1 MRGARM
7 VGLSPDGRFVI
18 VATET
23 GEELAIAADDRLRA
37 ALRGG
42 PAASKKLEI
51 EMESALSPREIQT
64 RIRSGESV
72 EDVARVAGVDRE
84 RVERFAAPVIA
95 EREHVAGLAMTSS
108 ARRRGETSSHRTLR
122 GVLNERLLDRGVD
135 IDSVVWDS
143 YRLDDGRWSVTA
155 DYRTGETPRQA
166 VFSFDVAGRYSVA
179 GNDEGRWVLGD
190 TSPGRGPQPGPQPV
204 SGEQAEDTEP
214 TIDLSD
220 ELALVRAIQDVP
232 PAPRPGDGA
241 PTVVEVAEAEVSIAE
256 VVQFHRVTK
265 VTPVEEAPV
274 EETVAKQP
282 ADEQPAVEA
291 PDDED
296 SDDEDSDD
304 DQPESGLDTLYDM
317 FADQDPQAEPPSE
330 LVVEPMDEETVSAVA
345 APNGSVADAVPS
357 DASAVPE
364 LGPSLRSDAWEPAIV
379 VDYPVEPSEDH
390 SDGDVEVPEGSDD
403 PGRPE
408 PAVAADDRRDEAASL
423 VDTVLFGD
431 SPTED
436 VTQPQEQLLPLDVPE
451 QPAPATPPKSPR
463 RKRAS
468 VPSWDEIVFGGPKEK

>member
-1 MRGARM
+1 
-7 VGLSPDGRFVI
+7 
-18 VATET
+18 
-23 GEELAIAADDRLRA
+23 
-37 ALRGG
+37 
-42 PAASKKLEI
+42 
-51 EMESALSPREIQT
+51 MESALSPREIQT

-135 IDSVVWDS
+135 IDTVAWDS

-155 DYRTGETPRQA
+155 DYLSGETPRQA
-166 VFSFDVAGRYSVA
+166 VFYFDVAGRYSVA

-190 TSPGRGPQPGPQPV
+190 NSPGRVAQPGRLPPAP
-204 SGEQAEDTEP
+204 GEHGDDTEP

-232 PAPRPGDGA
+232 PAPRPGDGP
-241 PTVVEVAEAEVSIAE
+241 PTVVEITEVSRWTAIAE
-256 VVQFHRVTK
+256 VVQFNRVTK
-265 VTPVEEAPV
+265 STPIEDTPVDGDAADASEAVEAVEGDDEAPV
-274 EETVAKQP
+274 EVP
-282 ADEQPAVEA
+282 ADEADPAEEPV
-291 PDDED
+291 DG
-296 SDDEDSDD
+296 
-304 DQPESGLDTLYDM
+304 SGLDTLYDI
-317 FADQDPQAEPPSE
+317 FADQDPQTGQESE
-330 LVVEPMDEETVSAVA
+330 LVVETMYEETVLEVA
-345 APNGSVADAVPS
+345 APNGSSAKPGPAMRPPYRSSVPS
-357 DASAVPE
+357 
-364 LGPSLRSDAWEPAIV
+364 LLSDAWEPAIV

-408 PAVAADDRRDEAASL
+408 PAVAGDDRRDEAASL

-431 SPTED
+431 VADGPTG
-436 VTQPQEQLLPLDVPE
+436 
-451 QPAPATPPKSPR
+451 APNEPR
-463 RKRAS
+463 RRTR
-468 VPSWDEIVFGGPKEK
+468 

>member
-122 GVLNERLLDRGVD
+122 GVLNERLLERGVD

-190 TSPGRGPQPGPQPV
+190 TSPGRGSQPGPPPV
-204 SGEQAEDTEP
+204 SGDQAEDTEP

-232 PAPRPGDGA
+232 PPPRPGDGA
-241 PTVVEVAEAEVSIAE
+241 PTMVEVAEAEVSIAE
-256 VVQFHRVTK
+256 VVQFHRVTR
-265 VTPVEEAPV
+265 VAPV
-274 EETVAKQP
+274 EEEPAEEGQGPDEKAPDGATPVVETVEQQP
-282 ADEQPAVEA
+282 ADERH
-291 PDDED
+291 
-296 SDDEDSDD
+296 
-304 DQPESGLDTLYDM
+304 ESGLDTLDDM
-317 FADQDPQAEPPSE
+317 FADQDPQAGPPSE
-330 LVVEPMDEETVSAVA
+330 LVVETVDEETVLEVA
-345 APNGSVADAVPS
+345 APTGSVSDAVPS

-379 VDYPVEPSEDH
+379 VDYPVEPSEDR

-423 VDTVLFGD
+423 VDTVLFGET
-431 SPTED
+431 PTEA
-436 VTQPQEQLLPLDVPE
+436 VTEPEEQLLPLDVPE
-451 QPAPATPPKSPR
+451 QPAPANAPKAPR

>member
-37 ALRGG
+37 ALRGDRPRLG
-42 PAASKKLEI
+42 QLEI
-51 EMESALSPREIQT
+51 KMESALSPREIQT

-135 IDSVVWDS
+135 IDTVAWDS

-155 DYRTGETPRQA
+155 DYLTGETPRQA
-166 VFSFDVAGRYSVA
+166 VFYFDVAGRYSVA

-190 TSPGRGPQPGPQPV
+190 TSPSRGAQPGLPPAP
-204 SGEQAEDTEP
+204 GEHGDDTEP

-232 PAPRPGDGA
+232 PAPRAG
-241 PTVVEVAEAEVSIAE
+241 
-256 VVQFHRVTK
+256 
-265 VTPVEEAPV
+265 
-274 EETVAKQP
+274 
-282 ADEQPAVEA
+282 
-291 PDDED
+291 
-296 SDDEDSDD
+296 
-304 DQPESGLDTLYDM
+304 
-317 FADQDPQAEPPSE
+317 
-330 LVVEPMDEETVSAVA
+330 
-345 APNGSVADAVPS
+345 
-357 DASAVPE
+357 
-364 LGPSLRSDAWEPAIV
+364 
-379 VDYPVEPSEDH
+379 
-390 SDGDVEVPEGSDD
+390 
-403 PGRPE
+403 
-408 PAVAADDRRDEAASL
+408 
-423 VDTVLFGD
+423 
-431 SPTED
+431 
-436 VTQPQEQLLPLDVPE
+436 
-451 QPAPATPPKSPR
+451 
-463 RKRAS
+463 
-468 VPSWDEIVFGGPKEK
+468 